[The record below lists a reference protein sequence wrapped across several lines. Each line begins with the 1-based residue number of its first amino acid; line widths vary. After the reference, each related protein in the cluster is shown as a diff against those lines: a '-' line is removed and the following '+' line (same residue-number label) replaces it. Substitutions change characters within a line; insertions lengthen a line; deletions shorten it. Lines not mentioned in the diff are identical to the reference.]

1 MRARFTSLVC
11 TWVFVSG
18 SIEKMSV
25 ESKLKVEIKRDA
37 EVTMRPFMDYFRGF
51 EKVEAVRKIFG
62 EKTEEVL
69 NDLRV
74 EIAGMRAYMGV
85 SDDDGH
91 LLVSAH
97 YLKTG
102 DLLDIYLDVI
112 HELVHVRQFS
122 EGKELF
128 DSDFRYIERPTEVE
142 AYHVAVEEA
151 RRLGL
156 NDQRICAYLRTEWMS
171 EEDFVKLAESMNV
184 RYDCPK
190 PKHKKENHR

>member
-1 MRARFTSLVC
+1 
-11 TWVFVSG
+11 
-18 SIEKMSV
+18 MSV
-25 ESKLKVEIKRDA
+25 EANLKVRIKRDA
-37 EVTMRPFMDYFRGF
+37 EVTMHPFMDYFRGF
-51 EKVEAVRKIFG
+51 EKVEAVRRIFG
-62 EKTEEVL
+62 EKTEDVL
-69 NDLRV
+69 TNLRV
-74 EIAGMRAYMGV
+74 EFAGMRAYMGV

-91 LLVSAH
+91 LLVSVH
-97 YLKTG
+97 YLKNG

-142 AYHVAVEEA
+142 AYRVAVEEA

-156 NDQRICAYLRTEWMS
+156 DDGRICAYLRTEWMS
-171 EEDFVKLAESMNV
+171 EEDFVKLAEAMNV

-190 PKHKKENHR
+190 PKHKKESHG